1 MDWNTLNS
9 FADSW
14 SWFMLDRLISAS
26 IVCLIVS
33 VVYFRFKKFISPP
46 MGILL
51 FSLVLLK
58 CVLPIQ
64 PYSLFTWEKPSIKV
78 VDISTSS
85 NKDESKYLPVN
96 TLPKRVDSDIEKH
109 INTTKVQHEDFEINI
124 HETIGKDD
132 GIQDKITSSIKKP
145 VIEKPEQTAI
155 TKTNTPKPVVAKKE
169 SYHPKP
175 FSNQHDV
182 VSSMGTVNTKP
193 ALNTSFTL
201 PAITL
206 PPLAWA
212 SYLLFIWT
220 VGVLL
225 LFIRWMVFE
234 WKAYRLIRTAKP
246 IAKESLPV
254 AWHTIQ
260 RASGV
265 KNEVSL
271 QTAEWVS
278 SPFATGILKPSIF
291 LPMSYKTQYTKQDL
305 QWILLHELAH
315 VRRCDPL
322 MQLCQ
327 SIIQTVFFFHPAVW
341 FANRMIYRLREFACD
356 EAAVHGSNSSRTDCG
371 EGLLRIVLHAN
382 TQMPQLSGAVNMVH
396 SKQLIKERLMRI
408 LHPHPSINKLTCALS
423 LLFIFTLLSFMP
435 VGILQLQAQDS
446 SQEIREKEKQ
456 LQQEEQKLLESNP
469 QYQKDID
476 INEEIVINEEKQLIR
491 KEKQLK
497 RNEKEL
503 LEKEKQLLHKS
514 NQLREV
520 NIDQEDIDI
529 QLHQEEIQNHIEAVQ
544 DMLHEMDIDYDFDFD
559 FEHLHEDINE
569 NIIRNINS
577 VPHPVPHPNIHAIAQ
592 VNTNINIHH
601 DTNDD
606 HSEHFNMHIN
616 QDDFFET
623 NEPGQIRGVWT
634 GNVHEDLL
642 NVEYTYKFDD
652 GKIESGR
659 TYKNYQ
665 NQFPALSQLTES
677 SPNYTVSFS
686 IKKDAG
692 EIIFNGSFDRGLG
705 TGQFTFE
712 QNPTFTKVYNTLGY
726 GDITNR
732 RQFFYTMHDLKLS
745 FIEYLKNSGYPNL
758 TEDELFEF
766 CIFGVDEEYIEG
778 MKALGFTDLPV
789 KKFIEMKI
797 HGVTPEYI
805 KYFRDAGFTEQEPH
819 DYVQMKIHG
828 LTPKA
833 YEGYVNAGY
842 TDLDVKELMKLCIH
856 GVSPEYIQTIKDAGY
871 NDIPIQKYVEMKIH
885 GITPEYM
892 QILAKSG
899 YTNLP
904 PNKLIEMKIHNISPE
919 FIKKMAEFG
928 FTNLR
933 ANELVNMRIHNVRPE
948 MANSLV
954 ELGFEKP
961 SAHNLAELSI
971 HGVNEQYIHEIAALG
986 YQDLSLN
993 KLVEFKIHGVKPERI
1008 KQFQELGYKDI
1019 SANQIVE
1026 MQIHGI
1032 TPDFAKK
1039 MNDEA
1044 GEQLTIKEIIN
1055 KRMHR

>member
-1 MDWNTLNS
+1 MDWITLNS

-26 IVCLIVS
+26 ILCMVVS
-33 VVYFRFKKFISPP
+33 VVYFRFKKLISPS

-51 FSLVLLK
+51 YSLVLIK
-58 CVLPIQ
+58 CVIPVQ
-64 PYSLFTWEKPSIKV
+64 PYSLFTWNQPASEVAAIPSTHKQNV
-78 VDISTSS
+78 ISTKLPNNIS
-85 NKDESKYLPVN
+85 NTTETEIESQTN
-96 TLPKRVDSDIEKH
+96 STRH
-109 INTTKVQHEDFEINI
+109 INTNHNNEPYEAD
-124 HETIGKDD
+124 ETYEVMN
-132 GIQDKITSSIKKP
+132 QTTVSSLQTM
-145 VIEKPEQTAI
+145 EQSTPL
-155 TKTNTPKPVVAKKE
+155 KTNPYKPNPETVEPAYQPEIIVAKVKPD
-169 SYHPKP
+169 HPTP
-175 FSNQHDV
+175 YSNQHNAVFSIGSAD
-182 VSSMGTVNTKP
+182 TKP
-193 ALNTSFTL
+193 VPKQQINIPTV
-201 PAITL
+201 TL
-206 PPLAWA
+206 PPLSWT
-212 SYLLFIWT
+212 SYLLFTWT

-265 KNEVSL
+265 KSEVSL

-291 LPMSYKTQYTKQDL
+291 LPQSYQTQYSKQDL

-327 SIIQTVFFFHPAVW
+327 SIIQTVFYFHPAVW

-408 LHPHPSINKLTCALS
+408 LHPHPSINRITYVLS
-423 LLFIFTLLSFMP
+423 AMFIITMMYFMP
-435 VGILQLQAQDS
+435 VGIIQPQAQDS
-446 SQEIREKEKQ
+446 SEEIREKATQ

-476 INEEIVINEEKQLIR
+476 INEEIVINEKKQLIR

-497 RNEKEL
+497 RNDKEL

-514 NQLREV
+514 NQLRKV

-529 QLHQEEIQNHIEAVQ
+529 QLHQEEIQNHIKAVQ
-544 DMLHEMDIDYDFDFD
+544 DMLHEMEIEYDFDFD

-569 NIIRNINS
+569 NINRNINS
-577 VPHPVPHPNIHAIAQ
+577 VPHPVPHPNVHAIAQ

-871 NDIPIQKYVEMKIH
+871 DNIPINKYVEMKIH
-885 GITPEYM
+885 NVSTD
-892 QILAKSG
+892 
-899 YTNLP
+899 
-904 PNKLIEMKIHNISPE
+904 
-919 FIKKMAEFG
+919 FIKKMADNG
-928 FTNLR
+928 FTNLSV
-933 ANELVNMRIHNVRPE
+933 NELVNMRIHNVRPE

-961 SAHNLAELSI
+961 SANKLAELSI

-986 YQDLSLN
+986 YQDISLN
-993 KLVEFKIHGVKPERI
+993 KLVEFKIHGVKPKRI

-1019 SANQIVE
+1019 SASQIVE